1 MSWNIQGSYFE
12 NCNCDTLCP
21 CGWSGMAMPADGD
34 RCRPVFAI
42 HIESGNIDGV
52 SVDDLTAIMV
62 METPKNLAEGGWQ
75 VGLIVDDKAS
85 EEQANG
91 IVGVLSGQAGG
102 PMAALA
108 PLVGEMLGVERSP
121 ITYVNDGGTHS
132 VKAGDAV
139 DIEIDDLQLGEDGPA
154 GLTGISVH
162 PMGPDLTIAKAT
174 RATINAFGKQW
185 DHSGKNGHAAPFSW
199 SD

>member
-1 MSWNIQGSYFE
+1 
-12 NCNCDTLCP
+12 
-21 CGWSGMAMPADGD
+21 MPADND
-34 RCRPVFAI
+34 HCRPVFAI

-62 METPKNLAEGGWQ
+62 METPKNMAEGGWQ

-102 PMAALA
+102 PMGALA
-108 PLVGEMLGVERSP
+108 PMVGELLGVERSP
-121 ITYVNDGGTHS
+121 ITYLNDGNTHS

-139 DIEIDDLQLGEDGPA
+139 DIEIDDIQHGEDGPA
-154 GLTGISVH
+154 RLTGISVH

-185 DHSGKNGHAAPFSW
+185 DQGGKNGHAAPFSW